1 MLVGYVRVSAD
12 VDTAGV
18 GTRESHRPTMFGPQN
33 NTCRKP
39 LTKGK
44 ARRSEC
50 RKSPTPRTAKRP
62 RLWVVARPL
71 LRSIIN
77 ARSGNNL
84 RVELHETDL

>member
-39 LTKGK
+39 LT
-44 ARRSEC
+44 
-50 RKSPTPRTAKRP
+50 
-62 RLWVVARPL
+62 
-71 LRSIIN
+71 
-77 ARSGNNL
+77 
-84 RVELHETDL
+84 D